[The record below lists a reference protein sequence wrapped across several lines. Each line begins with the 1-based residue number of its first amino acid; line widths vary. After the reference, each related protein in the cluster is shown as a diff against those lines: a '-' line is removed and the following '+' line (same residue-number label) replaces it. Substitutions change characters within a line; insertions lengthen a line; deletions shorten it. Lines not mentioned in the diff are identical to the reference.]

1 MRAGGRIISR
11 PFAERPM
18 SDVHRLRRIALS
30 LPETYEQ
37 DHFGGPSFRVAKKI
51 FASCSP
57 GRNRATLKLD
67 RDQQMILFDVRPDTF
82 SPAVWGALVWTYV
95 ELDRIEDGELEDL
108 LKRAWQQVAP
118 KALLKGP

>member
-1 MRAGGRIISR
+1 
-11 PFAERPM
+11 M
-18 SDVHRLRRIALS
+18 SNVDSLRRIALS

-57 GRNRATLKLD
+57 DKNRATLKLD
-67 RDQQMILFDVRPDTF
+67 RDQQMILFDVRPATF

-95 ELDRIEDGELEDL
+95 ELERIEDDELEDF
-108 LKRAWQQVAP
+108 LKRAWRQVAP
-118 KALLKGP
+118 KALVKSMSGS

>member
-1 MRAGGRIISR
+1 MRCGA
-11 PFAERPM
+11 RPM
-18 SDVHRLRRIALS
+18 SNVDSLRRIALS
-30 LPETYEQ
+30 LPEAYEQ

-51 FASCSP
+51 FASCSS

-95 ELDRIEDGELEDL
+95 ELDRIEDEELEEL
-108 LKRAWQQVAP
+108 VKRAWREVAP
-118 KALLKGP
+118 KALLKGT